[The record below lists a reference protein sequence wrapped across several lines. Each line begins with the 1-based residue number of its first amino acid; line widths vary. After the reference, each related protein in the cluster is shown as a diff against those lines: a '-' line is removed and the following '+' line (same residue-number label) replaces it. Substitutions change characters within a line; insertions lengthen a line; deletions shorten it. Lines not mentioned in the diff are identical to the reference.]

1 MHPGEMGAAIG
12 ALLVAHGHEVLWQ
25 PDGRSDATARRA
37 AAAGLT
43 SVDNFLGT
51 DVILSVC
58 PPHAAL
64 DVARSLQGTG
74 ALVIDANAI
83 SPMTAQRVGEVIG
96 ERWVDGGIVG
106 PPPQRAGTTRLYLSG
121 PHATEASRL
130 FAGTH
135 LEPVILDGSPVAAS
149 SLKMAYAAWTK
160 GSAALLLAALESARR
175 NGVGE
180 ALEAEWRRSQP
191 DLDSRARG
199 AADSAAAKG
208 WRWVGEM
215 HEIAAT
221 FASVGLPPGF
231 HEAAAEMFDRAAREP
246 APPDGAITGPPS
258 RRCTPPR
265 LGSARR
271 PDPA

>member
-1 MHPGEMGAAIG
+1 MGSAIG
-12 ALLVAHGHEVLWQ
+12 AVLVAHGHEVLWQ
-25 PDGRSDATARRA
+25 PNGRSEATAQRA

-43 SVDNFLGT
+43 SADSLLDA

-64 DVARSLQGTG
+64 DVARSLRGTR

-83 SPMTAQRVGEVIG
+83 SPITAREVGDVIG

-106 PPPQRAGTTRLYLSG
+106 PPPRRAGTTRLYLSG
-121 PHATEASRL
+121 RHAIEASRL

-135 LEPVILDGSPVAAS
+135 LAPVVLESSPVAAS

-180 ALEAEWRRSQP
+180 ALQAEWQRSLP
-191 DLDSRARG
+191 ELDARTQG

-221 FASVGLPPGF
+221 FASVGLPSGF
-231 HEAAAEMFDRAAREP
+231 HEAAAEMFDRAARDAASEEP
-246 APPDGAITGPPS
+246 AT
-258 RRCTPPR
+258 
-265 LGSARR
+265 
-271 PDPA
+271 